1 MTTTTKKNL
10 LVKNYY
16 NEGEDKKGGG
26 RGVGG
31 EGGYFRADKTVR
43 KGNIY
48 MDFWKNQ
55 SRWDNINKPE
65 QRKHIH
71 KKKKK
76 TLKKNS
82 YRRYGK

>member
-1 MTTTTKKNL
+1 MTTTTKKIL

-48 MDFWKNQ
+48 MDF
-55 SRWDNINKPE
+55 
-65 QRKHIH
+65 
-71 KKKKK
+71 
-76 TLKKNS
+76 
-82 YRRYGK
+82 